1 MNLTNGLYSGI
12 IIPVER
18 RVKQAMGQ
26 IEAMKKLGLSD
37 AEIAELLASD
47 RRIEKGEN
55 PFPLTPEQE
64 KASKEARKADKAPT
78 VYKLDNT
85 DGKRSRKAN
94 ADKQA
99 IINRLTATIDKF
111 VSPHANP
118 SIEVAN
124 PEREFTFTYNGTKYK
139 VVLSAPRS

>member
-1 MNLTNGLYSGI
+1 
-12 IIPVER
+12 
-18 RVKQAMGQ
+18 MGQ

-94 ADKQA
+94 TDKQA
-99 IINRLTATIDKF
+99 IVGRLTATLENWF
-111 VSPHANP
+111 VSDSQSTRNACLG
-118 SIEVAN
+118 IEVIN

-139 VVLSAPRS
+139 IVLSAPRS